1 MDVYFAPKNSADD
14 ESGLMSKVNAPTFL
28 KRIALSVIVAVLVV
42 ISVWMYYPAVLTPA
56 PRLTFR
62 IEGFFDSKINFRD
75 AGASINQCADEP
87 LLPESRIMR
96 SSGFFSG
103 WSCDRVGNPDVIYS
117 LNYSDAEGKRYYCR
131 GAEGQPHGLL
141 VGTSF
146 QSVEMSDIEFLSSW
160 SKNPEQ
166 VRSVCQFLDDGIK
179 QVRKGRRVLLHCDA
193 GRDRTGAVVALMAA
207 YEIEA
212 RGPLSDRAI
221 QAIECDYRKSKSLRP
236 EKYGRIQKL
245 LEELRASGGVRQFVH
260 NQCGSLVSDI

>member
-1 MDVYFAPKNSADD
+1 
-14 ESGLMSKVNAPTFL
+14 MSKINYLIFF
-28 KRIALSVIVAVLVV
+28 KKIALSGLVLVV
-42 ISVWMYYPAVLTPA
+42 VTIAVWMYYPVVLLPA
-56 PRLTFR
+56 PRVTFKV
-62 IEGFFDSKINFRD
+62 EGFFDSKINFRD
-75 AGASINQCADEP
+75 AGASINQCANET
-87 LLPESRIMR
+87 LLPESQILR

-103 WSCDRVGNPDVIYS
+103 WSCEKVGFPDVIYS

-131 GAEGQPHGLL
+131 GAEGHPNGLL
-141 VGTSF
+141 VGTYY
-146 QSVEMSDIEFLSSW
+146 QSSEMSDIEFLGNW

-179 QVRKGRRVLLHCDA
+179 QVRKGKKILLHCDA

-212 RGPLSDRAI
+212 KGPLSDQAI

-260 NQCGSLVSDI
+260 NQCGSLVNDI